1 MLIAM
6 ARHARRMNRVVP
18 RWSQRAGARTRGG
31 PVQTTLLGLS
41 IAFIIALIAALI
53 GPYFIDWNQFRPQF
67 ETEATRVVGAPVRV
81 AGELDAR
88 LLPTPSLRL
97 RSVVVGGANDL
108 GKVRADKLDVEFS
121 LGSLMRGE
129 WRATELTINGMALD
143 LGLDSQGRIDWSPS
157 SGKFNLGSLAIDRL
171 NLTGRIALH
180 DAASRGTLEL
190 NDIAFSG
197 DVRSLAGSV
206 RGDGNFMLSGVRYP
220 FRVSSG
226 QSADGNATR
235 VHLNI
240 DPGARALSAD
250 LDGVLAF
257 EARTPRFEGTVV
269 LAVPPGLKAAG
280 DVPIT
285 PWRIAAKVKA
295 DPAAARLEQVEAS
308 YGTEESALKFA
319 GTGDVRFSAS
329 PLLRAA
335 LSARQLDADKFVAKD
350 NAAEPVRVLPAL
362 RALLSGIPQAPI
374 AAQIEL
380 NSEQVMLGGRPL
392 QDVAAEV
399 HTDSKSWTLRRL
411 DFRAPGG
418 TRMSLGGSGAQASPS
433 GEFKAA
439 LNVESSDPDTL
450 LAWLQGRSEITYRSQ
465 KPLRLRGDV
474 SVASDR
480 LAIEA
485 MKAEIDGGAVE
496 GRIAVSHQP
505 PNRASRLEADIK
517 AERLDLDAATALVRS
532 LAGPQAEWP
541 EEAQLS
547 LDIGRA
553 ISAGQELRPLVAKL
567 GYGPRTIALDQLKI
581 GDTNTVMLEGA
592 GSFDRLNAT
601 GRLALNSSAASLGQI
616 TALIAPLAPAL
627 ASRLNAMEASP
638 GAARLK
644 LTFDL
649 DKNAERPDRANARVA
664 IELDAP
670 QLKGVAT
677 ISAKPEVSAM
687 RAIDLDALQRG
698 EFSIESKLSAD
709 RGRSL
714 LALLG
719 LDRAIAGGEGAAQ
732 FEGSVAG
739 VWRAPLRLKVKM
751 SGAGFDAEAQGT
763 AEPWAAEPKANVNLA
778 VRGVNLAPL
787 FNLQPSDSLAQ
798 NISLSA
804 RASLTA
810 NRLTFDDLDGTVSGS
825 RLRGRIALALDD
837 EKHVEGEIGLDTLD
851 LAPAFALAIG
861 AAGRD
866 AAEPL
871 GSGLLKG
878 WRGHIAFQA
887 LRGALPGGGEL
898 RPVSGTVKSDGQSLS
913 FDAIKGGIGGGEATC
928 SIDAKQGANGIALN
942 ARVQFSDVDGKALR
956 YRALTMPAGRV
967 SMQMTLASQG
977 RSASA
982 LTGALSGS
990 GTLTLQ
996 SSRLAGLDPR
1006 AFDVAI
1012 RASDNGQA
1020 TDDTRLRQIVEPVLS
1035 GGALS
1040 VASAQIPFNIRD
1052 GRIRVSATTL
1062 DAEGARATISGGY
1075 DIPADQADIRA
1086 SLASTATGSV
1096 TSRPEIQLFAI
1107 GTPDALDRSLDIA
1120 ALSSWLAVRAI
1131 DRETRRLDSIE
1142 RGDRPPLPAAIRP
1155 PSAAAAPDPAA
1166 PDQPLSGLPLPGH
1179 NPPPAPA
1186 KPRLSAPRPPAV
1198 PPTPNAPPAVS
1209 QQLAPLP
1216 PPIEVRPAPAP
1227 GVVRPPKPKPPLVL
1241 TPPVASPQRS
1251 AF

>member
-1 MLIAM
+1 
-6 ARHARRMNRVVP
+6 
-18 RWSQRAGARTRGG
+18 
-31 PVQTTLLGLS
+31 VQTTLLGLS

-67 ETEATRVVGAPVRV
+67 ESEATRVVGAPVRV
-81 AGELDAR
+81 GGELDAR

-143 LGLDSQGRIDWSPS
+143 LGLDSQGRIDWPAS

-190 NDIAFSG
+190 NDIAFGG

-206 RGDGNFMLSGVRYP
+206 RGDGNFMLAGVRYP

-250 LDGVLAF
+250 LDGTLAF
-257 EARTPRFEGTVV
+257 EARAPRFEGVIV
-269 LAVPPGLKAAG
+269 LAVPAGLKADG

-285 PWRIAAKVKA
+285 PWRIAARVKA

-308 YGTEESALKFA
+308 YGIEESALKFA
-319 GTGDVRFSAS
+319 GAGEMRFGLS

-335 LSARQLDADKFVAKD
+335 LSARQLDADRFVVKD
-350 NAAEPVRVLPAL
+350 NNAAEPVRVLPAL
-362 RALLSGIPQAPI
+362 RALMSGIPQPPI

-380 NSEQVMLGGRPL
+380 NSDQVMLGGRPL
-392 QDVAAEV
+392 QDVAAEL
-399 HTDSKSWTLRRL
+399 HTDSKSWTVRRL

-418 TRMSLGGSGAQASPS
+418 TRVSLGGTGAQGNSS
-433 GEFKAA
+433 GDFKAA

-450 LAWLQGRSEITYRSQ
+450 MAWLQGRSDTTYRSQ

-480 LAIEA
+480 MAIDA
-485 MKAEIDGGAVE
+485 MKAEVEGGAVE

-505 PNRASRLEADIK
+505 PNGGSRLEAELK
-517 AERLDLDAATALVRS
+517 AERLDLDAASALVRS

-541 EEAQLS
+541 DEAQLS

-553 ISAGQELRPLVAKL
+553 ISAGQELRPLVARI
-567 GYGPRTIALDQLKI
+567 GYGPKTISLDRLKI
-581 GDTNTVMLEGA
+581 GQPDNVMLEG
-592 GSFDRLNAT
+592 GGHFDRVDLL
-601 GRLALNSSAASLGQI
+601 GKLELNSTAASLGQL
-616 TALIAPLAPAL
+616 TGLIAPFAPSL
-627 ASRLNAMEASP
+627 TSRLNAL
-638 GAARLK
+638 GADTGPVRGK
-644 LTFDL
+644 LTLDL
-649 DKNAERPDRANARVA
+649 TRNKAVGGPVVFSELD
-664 IELDAP
+664 LDAP
-670 QLKGVAT
+670 QLKGHVNVTVQPGFEAL
-677 ISAKPEVSAM
+677 
-687 RAIDLDALQRG
+687 RAIDLDALRRSEIG
-698 EFSIESKLSAD
+698 IESKITSE
-709 RGRSL
+709 RGSSL
-714 LALLG
+714 LASLG
-719 LDRAIAGGEGAAQ
+719 LDRAIATGEGPVQ
-732 FEGSVAG
+732 FQGSATG
-739 VWRAPLRLKVKM
+739 AWQKPLQLKAKI

-763 AEPWAAEPKANVNLA
+763 AEPWAAEPKANVSLA

-798 NISLSA
+798 NISLSS

-810 NRLTFDDLDGTVSGS
+810 NKLTFDDLGGTISGS
-825 RLRGRIALALDD
+825 RLRGHIALALDD
-837 EKHVEGEIGLDTLD
+837 EKQVEGEIGLDTLD

-861 AAGRD
+861 AAGHE

-871 GSGLLKG
+871 GAGLLKG
-878 WRGHIAFQA
+878 WRGRIAFQA

-898 RPVSGTVKSDGQSLS
+898 RPVSGTVKSDGQSLT
-913 FDAIKGGIGGGEATC
+913 FDGIKGGIGGGEATT
-928 SIDAKQGANGIALN
+928 SIEARPGANGIALN

-956 YRALTMPAGRV
+956 YRALAMPAGRV

-990 GTLTLQ
+990 GTLTLE
-996 SSRLAGLDPR
+996 SSHVAGLDPR

-1020 TDDTRLRQIVEPVLS
+1020 TDDAKLRQIVEPVLS

-1040 VASAQIPFNIRD
+1040 VASAQIPFNIRE
-1052 GRIRVSATTL
+1052 GRIRVGATTL
-1062 DAEGARATISGGY
+1062 DAEGARAIISGGY
-1075 DIPADQADIRA
+1075 DIPAEQADIRA

-1096 TSRPEIQLFAI
+1096 TSRPEIQLFAV
-1107 GTPDALDRSLDIA
+1107 GSPDALDRTVDVA
-1120 ALSSWLAVRAI
+1120 ALSSWLALRAI

-1142 RGDRPPLPAAIRP
+1142 RGDRPPLPASIP
-1155 PSAAAAPDPAA
+1155 PRAAAGAHDPTVS
-1166 PDQPLSGLPLPGH
+1166 DQPPSGLPMPGR
-1179 NPPPAPA
+1179 NPQQAPP
-1186 KPRLSAPRPPAV
+1186 KPRLGVARPPAT
-1198 PPTPNAPPAVS
+1198 PPTPNAPAVS

-1216 PPIEVRPAPAP
+1216 PPIEVRPAPGP